1 MGCAKG
7 TEHGQKR
14 GRAEA
19 RRSVSTFPVG
29 RNVGFYLQLKPSSLG
44 QKTIYSR
51 VQILGKKRRK
61 TLSDS

>member
-19 RRSVSTFPVG
+19 RRSVSTFPIG
-29 RNVGFYLQLKPSSLG
+29 AEHGLLSAIKAFQPLTKDHILQGSDLG
-44 QKTIYSR
+44 EE
-51 VQILGKKRRK
+51 KKK
-61 TLSDS
+61 NTE